1 MRRILIV
8 DDELETCA
16 ALSRLLGDEGY
27 TIETAPDVPTAVQIV
42 VASPPDLLITDVFM
56 SDLTDL
62 TDLTDLPDLTGWSLV
77 RWVRSQVPALPI
89 IVMSGANTGGR
100 PQEMSLDDCAAFLHK
115 PFDVDYL
122 LATVAHL
129 LASVGSG

>member
-8 DDELETCA
+8 DDEPETCA
-16 ALSRLLGDEGY
+16 ALSHLLGDEGY

-42 VASPPDLLITDVFM
+42 VAAPPDLLITDVFM
-56 SDLTDL
+56 
-62 TDLTDLPDLTGWSLV
+62 TDLPDLTGWSLV
-77 RWVRSQVPALPI
+77 RWVRSHVPDLPI

-100 PQEMSLDDCAAFLHK
+100 PQETSRDDRAAFLHK
-115 PFDVDYL
+115 PFEVDYL

-129 LASVGSG
+129 LASALPPPLDP

>member
-8 DDELETCA
+8 DDEPETCT

-27 TIETAPDVPTAVQIV
+27 TIETAPDVSTAMQIV
-42 VASPPDLLITDVFM
+42 VASPPDLLITDVFIP
-56 SDLTDL
+56 DLTDL
-62 TDLTDLPDLTGWSLV
+62 RDLTGWSLV

-89 IVMSGANTGGR
+89 IVMSGANTGRR
-100 PQEMSLDDCAAFLHK
+100 PQETSRDDRAAFLHK